1 MSELLTI
8 ENIGVTYGNI
18 RALHDVSM
26 HVKEGNIVCLIGANG
41 AGKSTLLKAIVGLE
55 PLVTGIISYKGTVIG
70 NSQNSNS
77 NKRRL
82 IQLLNFRDKKKL
94 HHGPKSLRTDEI
106 ASLGIAMVP
115 EGRRVFA
122 DMTVEEN
129 LDMGAFLV
137 EDEAMITKKKKEMY
151 DFFPILGARRK
162 QKTRS
167 LSGGEQQ
174 MMAIARA
181 LMASPKL
188 LLLDE
193 PGLGLAPLIIQDI
206 FEKIAIINREEN
218 VTVFLVEQ
226 NARMALKLSDE
237 GYVMEN
243 GVIVLSDTS
252 QALLENEKV
261 RAAYLGE

>member
-1 MSELLTI
+1 MSELLSI
-8 ENIGVTYGNI
+8 DSISVSYGNI
-18 RALHDVSM
+18 KALKEVS
-26 HVKEGNIVCLIGANG
+26 VRVDEGDIVCLIGANG

-55 PLVTGIISYKGTVIG
+55 PITTGSITYKGKSIAEAGIV
-70 NSQNSNS
+70 SQ
-77 NKRRL
+77 KQRFPFFGRKF
-82 IQLLNFRDKKKL
+82 QAQA
-94 HHGPKSLRTDEI
+94 GSLRTDQI
-106 ASLGIAMVP
+106 AGLGVSLVP

-129 LDMGAFLV
+129 LDMGAYLV
-137 EDEAMITKKKKEMY
+137 RDDQKIAKKKEEMY
-151 DFFPILGARRK
+151 DFFPILGARRR

-181 LMASPKL
+181 LMSSPRL

-206 FEKIAIINREEN
+206 FEKIAIINREEQ

-226 NARMALKLSDE
+226 NALMALKSSKQ

-243 GVIVLSDTS
+243 GRIVLDDIS
-252 QALLENEKV
+252 ANLLANDKV
-261 RAAYLGE
+261 KAAYLGE

>member
-1 MSELLTI
+1 MGELLTI
-8 ENIGVTYGNI
+8 DNIDVCYGNI
-18 RALHDVSM
+18 KALSNVSM
-26 HVKEGNIVCLIGANG
+26 HVDQGDIVCLIGANG

-55 PLVTGIISYKGTVIG
+55 GLTSGQITYDGEVICQAKKTRHTTDQIAKMVIS
-70 NSQNSNS
+70 
-77 NKRRL
+77 L
-82 IQLLNFRDKKKL
+82 
-94 HHGPKSLRTDEI
+94 
-106 ASLGIAMVP
+106 VP

-129 LDMGAFLV
+129 LDMGAFMV
-137 EDEAMITKKKKEMY
+137 RDQAKIAKKKEEMY

-181 LMASPKL
+181 LMSSPRL
-188 LLLDE
+188 ILLDE

-206 FEKIAIINREEN
+206 FNKIALINQQDK
-218 VTVFLVEQ
+218 VTIFLVEQ
-226 NARMALKLSDE
+226 NARMALRASSK

-243 GVIVLSDTS
+243 GRIVLADEASK
-252 QALLENEKV
+252 LLTNERV
-261 RAAYLGE
+261 RAAYLGQ

>member
-1 MSELLTI
+1 MSKLLSI
-8 ENIGVTYGNI
+8 DSIHVSYGNI
-18 RALHDVSM
+18 KALKDVSM
-26 HVKEGNIVCLIGANG
+26 YVDSGEVVCLIGANG

-55 PLVTGIISYKGTVIG
+55 PLIGGSITYEGNIICSGQK
-70 NSQNSNS
+70 SQNSTRKS
-77 NKRRL
+77 FFKRNKGDGL
-82 IQLLNFRDKKKL
+82 
-94 HHGPKSLRTDEI
+94 SLRTDQI
-106 ASLGIAMVP
+106 AGLGVALVP

-122 DMTVEEN
+122 DMSVEEN
-129 LDMGAFLV
+129 LDMGAYLV
-137 EDEAMITKKKKEMY
+137 RDDAQIAKKKEEMY

-181 LMASPKL
+181 LMSSPRL

-193 PGLGLAPLIIQDI
+193 PGLGLAPLIIADI
-206 FEKIAIINREEN
+206 FEKINIINKEEN

-226 NARMALKLSDE
+226 NARMALKASKR

-243 GVIVLSDTS
+243 GRIVLSDDS
-252 QALLENEKV
+252 DKLLVNEKV

>member
-1 MSELLTI
+1 MKELLTI
-8 ENIGVTYGNI
+8 EDISVSYGNI
-18 RALHDVSM
+18 KALQNVSM
-26 HVKEGNIVCLIGANG
+26 HVSEGEIVCLIGANG
-41 AGKSTLLKAIVGLE
+41 SGKSTLLKSIVGQE
-55 PLVTGIISYKGTVIG
+55 PLVTGTITFDGEEICKAKQNGEKGF
-70 NSQNSNS
+70 
-77 NKRRL
+77 RRPKVLTTDL
-82 IQLLNFRDKKKL
+82 IAAK
-94 HHGPKSLRTDEI
+94 
-106 ASLGIAMVP
+106 GIALVP

-137 EDEAMITKKKKEMY
+137 RDENLIKDRKEAMY
-151 DFFPILGARRK
+151 DFFPILGARRR

-181 LMASPKL
+181 LMSGPRL
-188 LLLDE
+188 ILLDE
-193 PGLGLAPLIIQDI
+193 PGLGLAPLVIADI
-206 FEKIAIINREEN
+206 FEKIAMINQQDN

-226 NARMALKLSDE
+226 NARMALKASTE

-243 GVIVLSDTS
+243 GRIVLHDVSS
-252 QALLENEKV
+252 ALLENEKV

>member
-1 MSELLTI
+1 MKELLT
-8 ENIGVTYGNI
+8 VDTVSVSYGNI
-18 RALHDVSM
+18 RALKEVTM
-26 HVKEGNIVCLIGANG
+26 HVYEGDIVCLIGANG

-55 PLVTGIISYKGTVIG
+55 PLVEGTITFDG
-70 NSQNSNS
+70 EEICTANRGRQMT
-77 NKRRL
+77 
-82 IQLLNFRDKKKL
+82 
-94 HHGPKSLRTDEI
+94 TDLI
-106 ASLGIAMVP
+106 ASRGIALVP

-137 EDEAMITKKKKEMY
+137 RDDALIAQRKEAMY
-151 DFFPILGARRK
+151 DFFPILGARKR

-181 LMASPKL
+181 LMSGPRMI
-188 LLLDE
+188 LLDE
-193 PGLGLAPLIIQDI
+193 PGLGLAPLVVADI
-206 FEKIAIINREEN
+206 FEKIDVINKQDG

-226 NARMALKLSDE
+226 NARMALRAAKE

-243 GVIVLSDTS
+243 GRIVLYDK
-252 QALLENEKV
+252 AANLLEDEKV
-261 RAAYLGE
+261 RKAYLGE

>member
-1 MSELLTI
+1 
-8 ENIGVTYGNI
+8 
-18 RALHDVSM
+18 
-26 HVKEGNIVCLIGANG
+26 
-41 AGKSTLLKAIVGLE
+41 
-55 PLVTGIISYKGTVIG
+55 
-70 NSQNSNS
+70 
-77 NKRRL
+77 
-82 IQLLNFRDKKKL
+82 
-94 HHGPKSLRTDEI
+94 LRTDEI
-106 ASLGIAMVP
+106 AGRGVALVP

-129 LDMGAFLV
+129 LDMGAFLIR
-137 EDEAMITKKKKEMY
+137 DDDKISRKKEEMY

-181 LMASPKL
+181 LMSSPRL

-206 FEKIAIINREEN
+206 FEKIAIINREED

-226 NARMALKLSDE
+226 NARMALKASKQ

-243 GVIVLSDTS
+243 GVIVLSDLS
-252 QALLENEKV
+252 ANLLENEKV
-261 RAAYLGE
+261 KAAYLGE

>member
-1 MSELLTI
+1 MSELLSI
-8 ENIGVTYGNI
+8 DSISVSYGNI
-18 RALHDVSM
+18 KALKEVSIRVDAGDV
-26 HVKEGNIVCLIGANG
+26 VCLIGANG

-55 PLVTGIISYKGTVIG
+55 PITTGSITYHGEVIAQAGKHAAAKRFSLFPQNRG
-70 NSQNSNS
+70 N
-77 NKRRL
+77 L
-82 IQLLNFRDKKKL
+82 
-94 HHGPKSLRTDEI
+94 GSLRTDEI
-106 ASLGIAMVP
+106 AARGVALVP
-115 EGRRVFA
+115 EGRRVFT

-137 EDEAMITKKKKEMY
+137 RDDQQIVRKKEEMY

-181 LMASPKL
+181 LMSSPKL

-206 FEKIAIINREEN
+206 FEKIEIINREEN

-226 NARMALKLSDE
+226 NALMALKASKH

-243 GVIVLSDTS
+243 GRIVLEDRSAD
-252 QALLENEKV
+252 LLDNDKV
-261 RAAYLGE
+261 KEAYLGT

>member
-1 MSELLTI
+1 MKELLTI
-8 ENIGVTYGNI
+8 DDISVSYGNI
-18 RALHDVSM
+18 QALKNVSM
-26 HVKEGNIVCLIGANG
+26 HVSEGDIVCLIGANG
-41 AGKSTLLKAIVGLE
+41 AGKSTLLKAIVGQE
-55 PLVTGIISYKGTVIG
+55 PLVGGTITYDGEVICHVRHAQGSVEGQGKKGRKSHAPVLTTD
-70 NSQNSNS
+70 
-77 NKRRL
+77 L
-82 IQLLNFRDKKKL
+82 IARK
-94 HHGPKSLRTDEI
+94 
-106 ASLGIAMVP
+106 GIALVP

-129 LDMGAFLV
+129 LDMGAFMVRDDALI
-137 EDEAMITKKKKEMY
+137 ARKKEEMF
-151 DFFPILGARRK
+151 DFFPILGARRR

-181 LMASPKL
+181 LMSSPKL

-193 PGLGLAPLIIQDI
+193 PGLGLAPLVIQDI
-206 FEKIAIINREEN
+206 FQKIAIINEEDK

-226 NARMALKLSDE
+226 NARMALKASSE

-243 GVIVLSDTS
+243 GRIVLADSS
-252 QALLENEKV
+252 VALLDNEQV

>member
-1 MSELLTI
+1 MSELLSI
-8 ENIGVTYGNI
+8 DSISVSYGNI
-18 RALHDVSM
+18 KALKEVS
-26 HVKEGNIVCLIGANG
+26 VRVDEGDIVCLIGANG

-55 PLVTGIISYKGTVIG
+55 PITTGSITYKGKSIAEAGIV
-70 NSQNSNS
+70 SQ
-77 NKRRL
+77 KQRFPFFGRKF
-82 IQLLNFRDKKKL
+82 QAQT
-94 HHGPKSLRTDEI
+94 GSLRTDQI
-106 ASLGIAMVP
+106 AGLGVSLVP

-129 LDMGAFLV
+129 LDMGAYLV
-137 EDEAMITKKKKEMY
+137 RDDQKIAKKKEEMY
-151 DFFPILGARRK
+151 DFFPILGARRR

-181 LMASPKL
+181 LMSSPRL

-206 FEKIAIINREEN
+206 FEKIAIINREEQ

-226 NARMALKLSDE
+226 NALMALKSSKQ

-243 GVIVLSDTS
+243 GRIVLDDMS
-252 QALLENEKV
+252 ANLLANDKV
-261 RAAYLGE
+261 KAAYLGE

>member
-1 MSELLTI
+1 MSELLSI
-8 ENIGVTYGNI
+8 DSISVSYGSI
-18 RALHDVSM
+18 QALRTVSM
-26 HVKEGNIVCLIGANG
+26 HVNEGDVVCLIGANG
-41 AGKSTLLKAIVGLE
+41 AGKSTLLKAIMGLE
-55 PLVTGIISYKGTVIG
+55 PLVDGTISYRGEVIG
-70 NSQNSNS
+70 HSALDKSKRGLFSLKSAKNSP
-77 NKRRL
+77 
-82 IQLLNFRDKKKL
+82 
-94 HHGPKSLRTDEI
+94 HGHKPSLRTDEI
-106 ASLGIAMVP
+106 ASLGISLVP
-115 EGRRVFA
+115 EGRRVFS

-137 EDEAMITKKKKEMY
+137 KDDALISRKKQEMY
-151 DFFPILGARRK
+151 DFFPILGERRK

-181 LMASPKL
+181 LMSSPRL

-206 FEKIAIINREEN
+206 FEKIHIINKEEN

-226 NARMALKLSDE
+226 NARIALKASVD

-243 GVIVLSDTS
+243 GVIVLSDKS
-252 QALLENEKV
+252 ANLLVDEKV
-261 RAAYLGE
+261 KAAYLGQ